1 MHSHFQDFN
10 LNLILSV
17 QYNLMFAVVKYLYF
31 LFVKLFYCIEFYL
44 LIWTFSQ
51 KATANNE
58 YTEIQGIL
66 NSIYP
71 NNTLRDNELKFVLS
85 YFQNS
90 INLFY

>member
-71 NNTLRDNELKFVLS
+71 NNTLRDN
-85 YFQNS
+85 
-90 INLFY
+90 